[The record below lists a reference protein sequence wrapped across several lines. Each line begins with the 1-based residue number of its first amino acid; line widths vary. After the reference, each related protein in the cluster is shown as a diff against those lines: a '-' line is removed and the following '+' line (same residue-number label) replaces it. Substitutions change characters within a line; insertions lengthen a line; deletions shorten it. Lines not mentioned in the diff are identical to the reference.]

1 MTNYICLGIYKR
13 TVKADE
19 RRDKATVKNHSFIFE
34 LNGEKSISSYLR
46 DLVVDSKELL
56 SNYVVGDYFYDNID
70 NLIFLLTDT
79 GIIVMPEYTNL
90 ILSDEDYDLENTNK
104 KIADRI
110 FISSNDL
117 KNYLNRS
124 NYLFSFFDRQ

>member
-1 MTNYICLGIYKR
+1 M
-13 TVKADE
+13 
-19 RRDKATVKNHSFIFE
+19 
-34 LNGEKSISSYLR
+34 NGEKSVSSYLK
-46 DLVVDSKELL
+46 DLVIDSKELL
-56 SNYVVGDYFYDNID
+56 SNYVVADYFYDNID

-90 ILSDEDYDLENTNK
+90 ILSDEDYDLENTNE
-104 KIADRI
+104 KIASRI

-124 NYLFSFFDRQ
+124 HSLFSFFDRQ

>member
-1 MTNYICLGIYKR
+1 M
-13 TVKADE
+13 
-19 RRDKATVKNHSFIFE
+19 VKNNSLIFE
-34 LNGEKSISSYLR
+34 LNGEKSIGSYLK
-46 DLVVDSKELL
+46 DLVTDIKALL
-56 SNYVVGDYFYDNID
+56 SNYAVADYFYDNID

>member
-1 MTNYICLGIYKR
+1 M
-13 TVKADE
+13 E
-19 RRDKATVKNHSFIFE
+19 RSDDAIVKNHSFIFE

-46 DLVVDSKELL
+46 NLVPDSKELL
-56 SNYVVGDYFYDNID
+56 SKYVVPDYFYDNIE
-70 NLIFLLTDT
+70 NLIFLLTYT

-90 ILSDEDYDLENTNK
+90 ILSDEDYDLENTNE
-104 KIADRI
+104 KIADKI

-124 NYLFSFFDRQ
+124 HSLFNFFDSK

>member
-1 MTNYICLGIYKR
+1 
-13 TVKADE
+13 
-19 RRDKATVKNHSFIFE
+19 
-34 LNGEKSISSYLR
+34 
-46 DLVVDSKELL
+46 
-56 SNYVVGDYFYDNID
+56 
-70 NLIFLLTDT
+70 
-79 GIIVMPEYTNL
+79 MPEYTNL